1 MAETPLPI
9 LAWHGMAW
17 LTTSGTEPTRQHD
30 SSTHVVC
37 RSTRLHFFGSCTGY
51 ASRSESSS
59 GCMCSGISLY
69 ARHSTGVSACW
80 QPAADIG
87 GCCLSPSTLCRLSD
101 DAGAIN
107 PSINSVTA
115 RRLWLQR
122 GRGTVCHHRPC
133 RLFATDMSTGDQVS
147 SFPSVIWLTDIWRC
161 PCWLT
166 VKLSMRGMQHY
177 LC

>member
-122 GRGTVCHHRPC
+122 GRGTVSHHRPGPPL
-133 RLFATDMSTGDQVS
+133 RYWHVNGRPSLIFSVS
-147 SFPSVIWLTDIWRC
+147 HLADRY
-161 PCWLT
+161 LA
-166 VKLSMRGMQHY
+166 LS
-177 LC
+177 LLIDS